1 MCLKE
6 REGVSMYETADFK
19 KGLKLMVDGAP
30 YVIVDFQHVKPGKGN
45 QFSRTKMRNML
56 TGQNL
61 ERTFKS
67 GEKFEVPNVENIE
80 MTFLYKDDNGFN
92 FMNQTN
98 YEQICMMEH
107 EVGDSKNYLIE
118 NLVVNITMYNEKPVV
133 VEVPNAV
140 NMRVAQTDPGVK
152 GDRVTGA
159 TKPATM
165 ETGLVVNVPL
175 HISEGDL
182 LRIDT
187 EAGVYVSR
195 VNDK

>member
-1 MCLKE
+1 
-6 REGVSMYETADFK
+6 MYETSDFK
-19 KGLKLMVDGAP
+19 KGLKLMVDGQP

-45 QFSRTKMRNML
+45 QFSRTKMRSLL

-67 GEKFEVPNVENIE
+67 GEKFEVPNVENVE
-80 MTFLYKDDNGFN
+80 MTFLYKDDNGYN

-98 YEQICMMEH
+98 FEQLCMMDH
-107 EVGDSKNYLIE
+107 EIGDAKNYLTE
-118 NLVVNITMYNEKPVV
+118 NLVVVITLYNEKAVV
-133 VEVPNAV
+133 VDVPNAV
-140 NMRVAQTDPGVK
+140 NLRVAQTDPGIK

-165 ETGLVVNVPL
+165 ESGLIVNVPL
-175 HISEGDL
+175 HINEGDV

-187 EAGVYVSR
+187 ESGDYVER
-195 VNDK
+195 VNQK